1 MEVNS
6 DTAYEITRHEQVV
19 DITELG
25 NNNSNNK
32 PTTTTPTTIK
42 QQQQQQQLLQL

>member
-6 DTAYEITRHEQVV
+6 DTAYEITRQEQVV

-25 NNNSNNK
+25 KNNNDNK
-32 PTTTTPTTIK
+32 PTTTTIK
-42 QQQQQQQLLQL
+42 QQQQQQLLLQL